1 MKKKMI
7 AVIVMGCVVLSCM
20 LNGCGDSTAQSPQKN
35 ASVQENESV
44 QENKSGTVQSDRGE
58 TVQKA
63 SQVEKTEDECS
74 FDDCHFPRVDGSE
87 YCSFHSKHFGRS
99 KKSVHK
105 EDTLTVDDI
114 ITQSMI
120 DEIKDAYAAELL
132 AEQEKEEQEKEKQE
146 AAKKNAASEKP
157 KSSGSSSSSH
167 KKPSTGNA
175 NHSYKSYDEGYDA
188 IYDDDDYDWNRYQTD
203 RDYANGVD
211 DAMDD
216 WEDEY
221 GEDW

>member
-7 AVIVMGCVVLSCM
+7 AVIVMGCIVLSGM
-20 LNGCGDSTAQSPQKN
+20 LNGCGNSTAENSQKN
-35 ASVQENESV
+35 ASVQE
-44 QENKSGTVQSDRGE
+44 KRGGTVQK
-58 TVQKA
+58 TA
-63 SQVEKTEDECS
+63 QVEKAEDECS

-87 YCSFHSKHFGRS
+87 YCRFHSKHFGRS
-99 KKSVHK
+99 KKPVHQ
-105 EDTLTVDDI
+105 EEILTVDDI

-120 DEIKDAYAAELL
+120 DEIKDEYAAELL
-132 AEQEKEEQEKEKQE
+132 AEQEKGEQE
-146 AAKKNAASEKP
+146 AAQKNATSEKT

>member
-7 AVIVMGCVVLSCM
+7 AVIVMGCIVLSGM
-20 LNGCGDSTAQSPQKN
+20 LNGCGNSTAENSQKN
-35 ASVQENESV
+35 ASV
-44 QENKSGTVQSDRGE
+44 
-58 TVQKA
+58 
-63 SQVEKTEDECS
+63 
-74 FDDCHFPRVDGSE
+74 
-87 YCSFHSKHFGRS
+87 
-99 KKSVHK
+99 
-105 EDTLTVDDI
+105 
-114 ITQSMI
+114 
-120 DEIKDAYAAELL
+120 
-132 AEQEKEEQEKEKQE
+132 QEKEKQE
-146 AAKKNAASEKP
+146 AAQKNATSEKT

-216 WEDEY
+216 WDDEY